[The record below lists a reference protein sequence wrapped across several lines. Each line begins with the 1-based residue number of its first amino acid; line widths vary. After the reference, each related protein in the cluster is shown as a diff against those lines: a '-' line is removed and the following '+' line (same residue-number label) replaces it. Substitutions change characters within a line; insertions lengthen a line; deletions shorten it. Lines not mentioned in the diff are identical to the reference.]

1 MSLVGFLGRPPIYVA
16 KLSAAVN
23 TSDLTTYTF
32 AGLSLGAAH
41 PDRKLF
47 AAIVVRAA
55 GTPSISS
62 VTIGGTSMSSMTL
75 ATNTGGGNRSY
86 AGIYAAAKAADA
98 TGDLVITMS
107 GAGSVYAAYTLYRA
121 LAPTLTAITPKTSTS
136 NAPSETIDIPARGFG
151 LGVAYGASASAIDW
165 SGLTEDT
172 DQDLESSRHGTAL
185 LSRHDALAGLTVSAT
200 LTNVAGAISAFATAA
215 FGY

>member
-1 MSLVGFLGRPPIYVA
+1 MSVVGLLSRPPVIVA

-47 AAIVVRAA
+47 AAIVVRSA

-86 AGIYAAAKAADA
+86 AGIYAAAKAADT

-107 GAGSVYAAYTLYRA
+107 GSGSVYAAYTLYRA
-121 LAPTLTAITPKTSTS
+121 LAPTLTALTPKTSLS
-136 NAPSETIDIPARGFG
+136 NTPSDTIDIPARGFG
-151 LGVAYGASASAIDW
+151 LGVGYGASGTAAAW
-165 SGLTEDT
+165 AGLTEDT
-172 DQDLESSRHGTAL
+172 DQDIEGSRHTTAL
-185 LSRHDALAGLTVSAT
+185 LSRHDALAGLTVGVT
-200 LTNVAGAISAFATAA
+200 WTGVAGSISAFATAA